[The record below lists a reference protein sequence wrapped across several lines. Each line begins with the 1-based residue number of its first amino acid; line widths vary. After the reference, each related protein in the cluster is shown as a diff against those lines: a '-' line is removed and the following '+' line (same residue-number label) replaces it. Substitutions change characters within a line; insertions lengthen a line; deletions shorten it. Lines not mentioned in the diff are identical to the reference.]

1 VSARPGKP
9 FTCFATGARSQDLF
23 KSVLIA
29 NRGEFAVRI
38 IRTARRL
45 GLRCIAVYSEAD
57 ARAMHVRLA
66 DEALCVGPAPSADS
80 YLRQDVIVQ
89 AARKSGAECIHPGA
103 GFLAENA
110 EFAEACAAAGVVFV
124 GPTPNAIRVM
134 GLKDE
139 AKAMAEKLGIPVV
152 PGYAGEA
159 QDTMTFAREAKRIGY
174 PVVLKAVAGGGGK
187 GLKPVFSPVDLPE
200 AAASAQREALA
211 AFGDSRLL
219 MEKLIEPARH
229 IEMQVFGDNHG
240 NAVHLFERECTLQ
253 RRAQKVIE
261 EAPAINLPEPL
272 RARMADA
279 ALKAARAVGYR
290 GAGTVEFLVP
300 GGPMRDDTPFYFM
313 EMNTRLQIEHP
324 VTELI
329 TGLDLV
335 EWQFRVAAG
344 QPLPLAQDAIQ
355 ASGAAVEARLYAE
368 DPATGFLPSP
378 GRIYKASFP
387 QGPGV
392 RVDTGV
398 ETGAEVPP
406 YYDAMIAKIIG
417 HGATRAQAYAN
428 LLGALDDTILAGP
441 RTNLDFL
448 HRLGE
453 RSAERGE
460 LLSTRFIERHLQ
472 DLTAPRGED
481 GGVIEAGAVA
491 LVMRAQADAARQR
504 RAVSSEPQGPWDALD
519 GFEYTATRSLS
530 YDVVADGEPHRV
542 TLSWAPDGVRAASAD
557 AKPVEVIEAG
567 DEIIVWHNRRQVR
580 MRWPERKAG
589 GVSGGANDGAL
600 RSPMPGRLAKLL
612 VQAGDQVARGD
623 RMAIV
628 EAMKME
634 HVLHAPADAIVVAVP
649 RAEGEQVELGT
660 VIAELK
666 AVGRNAA
673 SD

>member
-1 VSARPGKP
+1 M
-9 FTCFATGARSQDLF
+9 
-23 KSVLIA
+23 
-29 NRGEFAVRI
+29 
-38 IRTARRL
+38 RTARRL
-45 GLRCIAVYSEAD
+45 GMRCVAVYSEAD
-57 ARAMHVRLA
+57 AQAMHVRLA
-66 DEALCVGPAPSADS
+66 DEAICIGPAPSAES
-80 YLRQDVIVQ
+80 YLRQDAIIQ
-89 AARKSGAECIHPGA
+89 AARKAGAECIHPGA

-110 EFAEACAAAGVVFV
+110 EFAERCAAAGVVFV
-124 GPTPNAIRVM
+124 GPSPHAIRVM
-134 GLKDE
+134 GVKDE
-139 AKAMAEKLGIPVV
+139 AKALAEKLGIPVV

-240 NAVHLFERECTLQ
+240 GAVHLFERECTLQ

-261 EAPAINLPEPL
+261 EAPAINLPDAL

-279 ALKAARAVGYR
+279 ALLAAREVGYR

-300 GGPMRDDTPFYFM
+300 GGPMREDTPFYFM

-324 VTELI
+324 VTEQI

-344 QPLPLAQDAIQ
+344 EPLPLSQDAIQ
-355 ASGAAVEARLYAE
+355 AKGAAVEARLYAE

-378 GRIYKASFP
+378 GRIYLARFP
-387 QGPGV
+387 ERPGV
-392 RVDTGV
+392 RVDTGI

-406 YYDAMIAKIIG
+406 YYDAMIAKVIG
-417 HGATRAQAYAN
+417 FGGTRGEAYAN
-428 LLGALDDTILAGP
+428 LLAALDETIIAGS

-448 HRLGE
+448 HRLAE
-453 RSAERGE
+453 HSAERGE
-460 LLSTRFIERHLQ
+460 TLSTRFIERHLD
-472 DLTAPRGED
+472 DLTATRGD
-481 GGVIEAGAVA
+481 DAVIQAGAVG
-491 LVMRAQADAARQR
+491 LLTRAQAEAATLR
-504 RAVSSEPQGPWDALD
+504 RSASSEPPGPWDATD
-519 GFEYTATRSLS
+519 GFEYTGKRSLS
-530 YDVVADGEPHRV
+530 YAVLADGEPHRV
-542 TLSWAPDGVRAASAD
+542 TLSWGPDGLRPASGAMGG
-557 AKPVEVIEAG
+557 KPAEVIEAG
-567 DEIIVWHNRRQVR
+567 EEIIVWHGRRQVR
-580 MRWPERKAG
+580 MRWPERKAAGITG
-589 GVSGGANDGAL
+589 GSQDGAL
-600 RSPMPGRLAKLL
+600 RSPMPGRLAKVL
-612 VQAGDQVARGD
+612 VRAGDQVARGD

-634 HVLHAPADAIVVAVP
+634 HVLHAPADAMVVSVP

-660 VIAELK
+660 VIAELR

>member
-1 VSARPGKP
+1 
-9 FTCFATGARSQDLF
+9 LF

-45 GLRCIAVYSEAD
+45 GLRCVAVYSEAD
-57 ARAMHVRLA
+57 ARAVHVRLA
-66 DEALCVGPAPSADS
+66 DEAVCIGPAPSSES
-80 YLRQDVIVQ
+80 YLRQDAIVE
-89 AARKSGAECIHPGA
+89 AARRTGAECIHPGA

-110 EFAEACAAAGVVFV
+110 EFAERCAAAGVVFV
-124 GPTPNAIRVM
+124 GPTPHAIRIM
-134 GLKDE
+134 GVKDE
-139 AKAMAEKLGIPVV
+139 AKALAEKLGIPVV

-159 QDTMTFAREAKRIGY
+159 QDTVTFAREAKRIGY

-211 AFGDSRLL
+211 AFGDGRLL

-261 EAPAINLPEPL
+261 EAPAINLPEAL
-272 RARMADA
+272 RARIAQA
-279 ALKAARAVGYR
+279 ALKAAREVGYR
-290 GAGTVEFLVP
+290 GAGTVEFLMP

-344 QPLPLAQDAIQ
+344 EPLPLAQDAIQ
-355 ASGAAVEARLYAE
+355 AKGAAVEARLYAE

-378 GRIYKASFP
+378 GRIWRARFP
-387 QGPGV
+387 ERPGV

-406 YYDAMIAKIIG
+406 YYDAMIAKLIG
-417 HGATRAQAYAN
+417 HGASRGEAYAN
-428 LLGALDDTILAGP
+428 LLGALNETVIAGP

-448 HRLGE
+448 YRLAE
-453 RSAERGE
+453 RSAQAGE
-460 LLSTRFIERHLQ
+460 TLSTRFIERNLEEF
-472 DLTAPRGED
+472 TASRGED
-481 GGVIEAGAVA
+481 AAIQAGAGA
-491 LVMRAQADAARQR
+491 LVGAVQAEAARR
-504 RAVSSEPQGPWDALD
+504 RSEVSREPPGPWDAPD
-519 GFEYTATRSLS
+519 GFEYTGRRSLV
-530 YDVVADGEPHRV
+530 YDVLADGEPHRV
-542 TLSWAPDGVRAASAD
+542 TLSWGADRVQPPDAGSTGRAAEI
-557 AKPVEVIEAG
+557 VEAG
-567 DEIIVWHNRRQVR
+567 EEIIVWHGRRQVR

-589 GVSGGANDGAL
+589 GEGGGAQDGAL
-600 RSPMPGRLAKLL
+600 RAPMPGRLARLL

-634 HVLHAPADAIVVAVP
+634 HVLHAPADAIVVSLP

-666 AVGRNAA
+666 AVERNAA

>member
-1 VSARPGKP
+1 VFR
-9 FTCFATGARSQDLF
+9 
-23 KSVLIA
+23 SVLIA
-29 NRGEFAVRI
+29 NRGEIAVRI

-45 GLRCIAVYSEAD
+45 GMRCIAVHSEAD
-57 ARAMHVRLA
+57 ADAMHVRLA
-66 DEALCVGPAPSADS
+66 DASVLLGPAPSTES
-80 YLRQDVIVQ
+80 YLRQDAIVA
-89 AARKSGAECIHPGA
+89 AARQAGAECVHPGC

-110 EFAEACAAAGVVFV
+110 EFAERCAAAGLVFV
-124 GPTPNAIRVM
+124 GPTPRAIRIM
-134 GLKDE
+134 GVKDE
-139 AKAMAEKLGIPVV
+139 AKALAEKLGIPVV

-159 QDTMTFAREAKRIGY
+159 QDTVTFAREAKRIGY

-187 GLKPVFSPVDLPE
+187 GLKPVFSPTDLPE

-211 AFGDSRLL
+211 AFGDDRLL
-219 MEKLIEPARH
+219 MEKLVEPARH

-261 EAPAINLPEPL
+261 EAPAVNLPDAL
-272 RARMADA
+272 RARMAEA
-279 ALKAARAVGYR
+279 ALKAAREVGYR

-344 QPLPLAQDAIQ
+344 ERLPLAQEAIQ
-355 ASGAAVEARLYAE
+355 SRGAAVEARLYAE
-368 DPATGFLPSP
+368 DPETGFLPSP
-378 GRIYKASFP
+378 GRIWMASFP
-387 QGPGV
+387 ERAGV

-417 HGATRAQAYAN
+417 HGAGRAEAYAN
-428 LLGALDDTILAGP
+428 LLGALDETVLAGP

-448 HRLGE
+448 YRL
-453 RSAERGE
+453 AERGARQGE
-460 LLSTRFIERHLQ
+460 ALSTRFIERNLD
-472 DLTAPRGED
+472 DLTAGKPDENA
-481 GGVIEAGAVA
+481 IKAGTAALVGVA
-491 LVMRAQADAARQR
+491 LARAAALRRQ
-504 RAVSSEPQGPWDALD
+504 VSSEPPGPWDALD
-519 GFEYTATRSLS
+519 GFEYTGKRMQS
-530 YDVVADGEPHRV
+530 YDVLADGEPHSVRLAYGPAGPEPGGNRSV
-542 TLSWAPDGVRAASAD
+542 QTRIIAAGEDTL
-557 AKPVEVIEAG
+557 
-567 DEIIVWHNRRQVR
+567 VWHERRQIR
-580 MRWPERKAG
+580 MAWPERKSG
-589 GVSGGANDGAL
+589 RGGADAHDGAL
-600 RSPMPGRLAKLL
+600 RAPMPGRLAK
-612 VQAGDQVARGD
+612 VMIRAGDRVARGD

-634 HVLHAPADAIVVAVP
+634 HVLHAPADAVVVSVP

-666 AVGRNAA
+666 AVERNA